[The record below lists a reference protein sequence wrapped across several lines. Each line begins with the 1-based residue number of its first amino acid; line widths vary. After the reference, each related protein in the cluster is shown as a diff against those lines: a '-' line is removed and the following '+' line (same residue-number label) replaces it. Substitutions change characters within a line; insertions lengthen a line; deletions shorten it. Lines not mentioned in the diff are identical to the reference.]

1 MAAKMS
7 RKKKALVR
15 AQKVRSRGVWIAPD
29 LERKIKGERGR
40 RGLSEPPYSY
50 YLQLADIA
58 LRASPSDSSPSAIPV
73 TVWPVLKSPKRPRLS
88 LPKPPK
94 TPKPPRPVVPKPPKS
109 ERAKPPKRER

>member
-1 MAAKMS
+1 MG

-15 AQKVRSRGVWIAPD
+15 AQKVKSRGVWIAPD
-29 LERKIKGERGR
+29 LERTIKGERGR

-58 LRASPSDSSPSAIPV
+58 LKSSNPPSPTPPAIPDM
-73 TVWPVLKSPKRPRLS
+73 VWPVLKSSKHPKLA

-94 TPKPPRPVVPKPPKS
+94 RPKPPRPIMPKPPKLD
-109 ERAKPPKRER
+109 RP

>member
-1 MAAKMS
+1 MS
-7 RKKKALVR
+7 RKKKAPVR
-15 AQKVRSRGVWIAPD
+15 APRAKSHGVWVAPD

-58 LRASPSDSSPSAIPV
+58 LKSPPPEATPGSIPV
-73 TVWPVLKSPKRPRLS
+73 TVWPVLKSRKRAKLT
-88 LPKPPK
+88 LPKPPQ

-109 ERAKPPKRER
+109 DRPKPPKRGS

>member
-1 MAAKMS
+1 MS
-7 RKKKALVR
+7 RKNKAPER
-15 AQKVRSRGVWIAPD
+15 APRAKSRGVWVAPD

-58 LRASPSDSSPSAIPV
+58 LKSSPSEAGPSAIPV
-73 TVWPVLKSPKRPRLS
+73 TVWPVLKSPKRAKLA

-94 TPKPPRPVVPKPPKS
+94 PPKRPRPIVPKPPKS
-109 ERAKPPKRER
+109 ERPKPPKRGG

>member
-1 MAAKMS
+1 MS

-15 AQKVRSRGVWIAPD
+15 IRKVQSRGVWIAPD
-29 LERKIKGERGR
+29 LERTIKGERGR

-58 LRASPSDSSPSAIPV
+58 LKSPAPLSPTPAGIPDM
-73 TVWPVLKSPKRPRLS
+73 VWPVLKPGKHPRLT

-94 TPKPPRPVVPKPPKS
+94 ASRPRPIVPKPPKS
-109 ERAKPPKRER
+109 DRPKPPKRGR